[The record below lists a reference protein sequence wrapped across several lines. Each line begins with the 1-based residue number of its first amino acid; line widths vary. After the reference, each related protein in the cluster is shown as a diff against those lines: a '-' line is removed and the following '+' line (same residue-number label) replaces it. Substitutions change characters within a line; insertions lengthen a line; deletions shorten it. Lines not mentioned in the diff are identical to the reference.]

1 MDESIGNFRRRG
13 LAMNLDGKRFVVLV
27 EDEYEDQE
35 LWYPV
40 QRLREAGATV
50 KIVGPEAGKTYRSKH
65 GYPAK
70 ADQAASEVRVEDLDG
85 VVIPGGYAPDRMR
98 RDEAMV
104 ALVRRAF
111 ESEKLVAAIC
121 HAGWM
126 LCSAGVLQGKEA
138 TSFSAIKD
146 DMVNAGANWVDR
158 EVVVDGNLITSRTPD
173 DLPAFLPAILEACAG
188 NSTAAMVSKRAH
200 HAG

>member
-1 MDESIGNFRRRG
+1 MTLER
-13 LAMNLDGKRFVVLV
+13 KRFAVLV
-27 EDEYEDQE
+27 EDQYEDQE

-40 QRLREAGATV
+40 QRLREARAAVT
-50 KIVGPEAGKTYRSKH
+50 IVGPEAGKTYSSKH

-70 ADQAASEVRVEDLDG
+70 SDKAASQVAAEDFDG

-98 RDEAMV
+98 RHEAMI
-104 ALVRRAF
+104 ALVRQAF
-111 ESEKLVAAIC
+111 AQGKIVAAIC

-126 LCSAGVLQGKEA
+126 LCSAGVLKNKTA

-158 EVVVDGNLITSRTPD
+158 EVVRDGNLITSRTPD
-173 DLPAFLPAILEACAG
+173 DLPVFLRTIITACEQSSEAAV
-188 NSTAAMVSKRAH
+188 AVERAR